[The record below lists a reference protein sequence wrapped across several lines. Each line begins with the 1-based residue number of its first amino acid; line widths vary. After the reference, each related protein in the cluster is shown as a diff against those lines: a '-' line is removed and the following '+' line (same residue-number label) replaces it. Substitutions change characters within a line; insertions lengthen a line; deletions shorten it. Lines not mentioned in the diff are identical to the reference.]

1 MMTRSFSFL
10 LLLQAPLLLAETHK
24 SPAAA
29 VEQAHSEIWRRFID
43 DYGIMVDFT
52 DLEGKVNLPTPEEC
66 REGKPN
72 ALGWF
77 QPIENGAMFNG
88 LYMDAMV
95 NRRRATKSGEDA
107 AKARRLMEGLLLLN
121 SISEVKGFVGRGVS
135 TDGKSHYPM
144 GSNDQTGPWIIGLWR
159 YYESE
164 IATAE
169 EKERIK
175 RHLIETVAAI
185 ESLDWKMPA
194 EPPYGTRGTF
204 QGFHF
209 EEASRLLFTM
219 KLMFLLTDE
228 ESWQVKYLAEGNKRD
243 PETGQTKLEI
253 CRHGMEYFYAKTHTW
268 TSCVAVATL
277 RALWE
282 IEGEAALKA
291 IYADG
296 LAASAILAAESLP
309 LAEQFDHGDG
319 KTFSQDWRQA
329 MMPLWHPQANEA
341 EAAKLALEQVR
352 AFVKLSPRR
361 QPECDFI
368 REPASAAWIV
378 SLCPDP
384 EVVKP
389 HLAAMEKVMTRYD
402 YADLYYC
409 TYFWVESAWWRLK
422 NAGL

>member
-1 MMTRSFSFL
+1 MMKRLLFL
-10 LLLQAPLLLAETHK
+10 ILSLPAPFLAATTPET
-24 SPAAA
+24 PAAA
-29 VEQAHSEIWRRFID
+29 IEQAHSEMWRRFVD
-43 DYGIMVDFT
+43 EYGIIVDFT
-52 DLEGKVNLPTPEEC
+52 DLDGTVNLPTPEEC

-88 LYMDAMV
+88 LYMDAAV
-95 NRRRATKSGEDA
+95 NRWRQTNSDDDA

-135 TDGKSHYPM
+135 TDGISHYPM

-159 YYESE
+159 YYESG

-169 EKERIK
+169 EKDRIK
-175 RHLIETVAAI
+175 KHLVDTVTAI
-185 ESLDWKMPA
+185 EALDWRMPA
-194 EPPYGTRGTF
+194 AAPYGTRGTF
-204 QGFHF
+204 EGFHF

-219 KLMFLLTDE
+219 KLMFLLTGDE
-228 ESWQVKYLAEGNKRD
+228 AWQTKYLAEGSERD
-243 PETGQTKLEI
+243 PESGLTKLEI
-253 CRHGMEYFYAKTHTW
+253 CGRGMKYFYAKTHTW
-268 TSCVAVATL
+268 TSCVAVAAL
-277 RALWE
+277 RGLWE
-282 IEGEAALKA
+282 IEEEAALKT
-291 IYADG
+291 IYLDG
-296 LAASAILAAESLP
+296 LRASATLAAESLP
-309 LAEQFDHGDG
+309 LAEKFDHKDG

-329 MMPLWHPQANEA
+329 MMPLWRPQANEE
-341 EAAKLALEQVR
+341 EAVKLALEQVR

-384 EVVKP
+384 EVVSQ
-389 HLAAMEKVMTRYD
+389 HREAIEKIMRHYD
-402 YADLYYC
+402 YTDLYYC

-422 NAGL
+422 EAGL

>member
-1 MMTRSFSFL
+1 MKRFL
-10 LLLQAPLLLAETHK
+10 FLNFFLPAPFLSAATHDT
-24 SPAAA
+24 PAAA
-29 VEQAHSEIWRRFID
+29 IDQAHSEIWRRFVD
-43 DYGIMVDFT
+43 EYGIIVDFT
-52 DLEGKVNLPTPEEC
+52 DLDGTVNLPTPEEC

-88 LYMDAMV
+88 LYMDAAV
-95 NRRRATKSGEDA
+95 QRWQLTKSDDDA

-144 GSNDQTGPWIIGLWR
+144 GSNDQTGPWIVGLWR

-164 IATAE
+164 IATPE

-175 RHLIETVAAI
+175 RHLVETVTAI

-194 EPPYGTRGTF
+194 EAPYGIRGTF

-219 KLMFLLTDE
+219 KLMFLLTGE
-228 ESWQVKYLAEGNKRD
+228 ESWQTTYLAEGKVVD
-243 PETGQTKLEI
+243 PESGLTKLEI
-253 CRHGMEYFYAKTHTW
+253 CGRGMKYFYAKTHTW
-268 TSCVAVATL
+268 TSCVAVAAL

-282 IEGEAALKA
+282 IEDDTALKT

-296 LAASAILAAESLP
+296 LRASAILAAESLP
-309 LAEQFDHGDG
+309 LAEKFDHKDG

-329 MMPLWHPQANEA
+329 MMPLWRPQANEE
-341 EAAKLALEQVR
+341 EAVELALEQVR
-352 AFVKLSPRR
+352 AFGKLSPRR
-361 QPECDFI
+361 QTECDFI

-378 SLCPDP
+378 TLCPDP
-384 EVVKP
+384 EIVKP
-389 HLAAMEKVMTRYD
+389 HLAAMEMVMTRYD